1 MNKDYFHHA
10 TFEAPE
16 DWGGWKKE
24 ANGLTLQ
31 LIADGNDHFLAFANE
46 GSRPHGSVL
55 SKMLEGLEPDREYWV
70 SLRARQLRQSDV
82 IPTLTWMLGINN
94 VSGSG
99 QVTSLDWETLHWS
112 FRPTQGSEKL
122 VLEVREST
130 GSPSLPR
137 GNLAIDDIRI
147 YPARYEEDFN
157 DLQPRRIKPGEQM
170 RLNSMTVTLLPGSEG
185 QAGIRKHDSDED
197 LRMREG
203 EALALSMG
211 DDYPQRLR
219 IDFPGEY
226 TSVSF
231 AWTWLQ
237 KNATVDF
244 IDRHGNVVQQ
254 KQIDSSEGYD
264 QWVHF
269 RGIEAETTDT
279 AIARVE
285 LTYSDWSYL
294 DFFRLSRELLRP

>member
-1 MNKDYFHHA
+1 MNTDYFHHA
-10 TFEAPE
+10 TFEEPE
-16 DWGGWKKE
+16 GWAGWQKE
-24 ANGLTLQ
+24 ANGQTLQ
-31 LIADGNDHFLAFANE
+31 LIADGNNHFLAFANE
-46 GSRPHGSVL
+46 GSTPHGSVL
-55 SKMLEGLEPDREYWV
+55 SKVLEGLEPEREYWV

-82 IPTLTWMLGINN
+82 IPTLTWMLGGNKL
-94 VSGSG
+94 SGSG
-99 QVTSLDWETLHWS
+99 QVTSLEWETLHWS

-147 YPARYEEDFN
+147 YPTRYEENFN
-157 DLQPRRIKPGEQM
+157 ALQPRRINPGEQM
-170 RLNSMTVTLLPGSEG
+170 RLNSMIVTLLPGSKG
-185 QAGIRKHDSDED
+185 QAGILKHSSDED
-197 LRMREG
+197 RSMREG
-203 EALALSMG
+203 EALALSIG
-211 DDYPQRLR
+211 QDYPQRMR
-219 IDFPGEY
+219 IDLPGEY

-254 KQIDSSEGYD
+254 QHIDSSAGYH

-269 RGIEAETTDT
+269 RGIEAKSTVT

-294 DFFRLSRELLRP
+294 DFFSLNRELLRP